1 MKFQTNTFASTVF
14 LVIICT
20 KAQRS
25 EVPKRYGSLKQKLKN
40 KNHTVTN
47 SALKNRGIETN
58 TIKKYL
64 DTNRKQKLE
73 NSAVLNDAV
82 NNTYS
87 IEENTNKNSNDLVI
101 SSNQVIEKN
110 TVKEHPNTSDR
121 ANYSNKLDSSKT
133 DKLLY
138 YVTEIC
144 NVFLL
149 TILLGGVLV
158 FFLAWDERK
167 QFNRVNKV
175 KITLENLNFRAQM
188 QSGVTSTEECSIC
201 YESYERGEFYGVL
214 RKCGHKFHLK
224 CLQKWV
230 YHQQCDVTIA
240 GRSDVTCPLCRT
252 SIVK

>member
-1 MKFQTNTFASTVF
+1 MKLQTNTFVSIVF
-14 LVIICT
+14 FVMMCT
-20 KAQRS
+20 KAQS
-25 EVPKRYGSLKQKLKN
+25 KVPKKYGSLKQKLKN
-40 KNHTVTN
+40 LT
-47 SALKNRGIETN
+47 
-58 TIKKYL
+58 
-64 DTNRKQKLE
+64 
-73 NSAVLNDAV
+73 VLNDAV
-82 NNTYS
+82 NNTTYS

-121 ANYSNKLDSSKT
+121 DNYSNKLDSSKT

-175 KITLENLNFRAQM
+175 KISLENLNFRAQM

-201 YESYERGEFYGVL
+201 YESYAKGEFFCVL
-214 RKCGHKFHLK
+214 RKCQHKFHLS

-230 YHQQCDVTIA
+230 YHQQCDVIT